1 MSAAIGVLIIG
12 HMTVDLVPGGREL
25 GGTVSYAAPTY
36 AAFGHNV
43 AILTSAAANEPL
55 LQELAP
61 FAKLRVLPAAASLTY
76 ENVYSER
83 GRRQYVRATARPLPA
98 SAAPEAWLDAP
109 YLHLGPLAGEIE
121 PGEMA
126 QRFPRATKMLTLQG
140 MMRRWDDDGL
150 VKLRHWY
157 DEEAL
162 ERFDI
167 VVYSEED
174 VQQFPQLTDRV
185 RRVCPHL
192 VVTNGRNGGTHYHD
206 GGAWHY
212 ESMEVEP
219 LDLTGAGDVFAASLL
234 ASLPRLAGDVQK
246 AVQVAGRLA
255 AYSVTRRGLDS
266 APKPIEIEREM
277 TRVLED

>member
-1 MSAAIGVLIIG
+1 MSAAIDVLVVG

-36 AAFGHNV
+36 TAFGHNV
-43 AILTSAAANEPL
+43 AILTSAARKEPL
-55 LQELAP
+55 LKQLAP
-61 FAKLRVLPAAASLTY
+61 FARLRVLPATASLTY
-76 ENVYSER
+76 ENVYGAC

-98 SAAPEAWLDAP
+98 SEVPENWTDAP

-121 PGEMA
+121 PREMA
-126 QRFPRATKMLTLQG
+126 QRFPNAIKMLTLQG
-140 MMRRWDDDGL
+140 MMRRWDADGL

-174 VQQFPQLTDRV
+174 VQQFPQLTERI
-185 RRVCPHL
+185 RRVCAHL

-206 GGAWHY
+206 GGARHY
-212 ESMEVEP
+212 DSIEVEP

-234 ASLPRLAGDVQK
+234 ASLARMGGDVHK

-255 AYSVTRRGLDS
+255 AYSVTRSGLDS
-266 APKPIEIEREM
+266 APKPLEIRREIA
-277 TRVLED
+277 RVLKD

>member
-1 MSAAIGVLIIG
+1 MSAEIDVLVIG
-12 HMTVDLVPGGREL
+12 HITVDIVPGGREL
-25 GGTVSYAAPTY
+25 GGTVSYAAATY
-36 AAFGHNV
+36 AAFGHRV
-43 AILTSAAANEPL
+43 AILTSAARNEPL

-61 FAKLRVLPAAASLTY
+61 FAELRVLPAEASLTY
-76 ENVYSER
+76 ENVYDER

-98 SAAPEAWLDAP
+98 SAVPKAWLDAP

-121 PGEMA
+121 PREMA
-126 QRFPRATKMLTLQG
+126 RLFPTATRMLTMQG
-140 MMRRWDDDGL
+140 MMRRWDADGL
-150 VKLRHWY
+150 VRLRHWR

-174 VQQFPQLTDRV
+174 VQQFPQLTERV
-185 RRVCPHL
+185 RRLCPHL
-192 VVTNGRNGGTHYHD
+192 IVTNGRKGGTHYHD
-206 GGAWHY
+206 GGARHY
-212 ESMEVEP
+212 ESIEVEP

-234 ASLPRLAGDVQK
+234 ASLPRLGGDVHK
-246 AVQVAGRLA
+246 AAQAAGRLA

-266 APKPIEIEREM
+266 APKPQEIEREI